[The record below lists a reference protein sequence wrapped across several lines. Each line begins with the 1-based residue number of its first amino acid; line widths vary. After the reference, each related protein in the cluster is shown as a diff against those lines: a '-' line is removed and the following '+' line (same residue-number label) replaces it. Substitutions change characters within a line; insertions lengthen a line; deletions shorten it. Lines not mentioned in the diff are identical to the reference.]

1 MAMKAAF
8 IFVAPEGNP
17 DQHHALVSTPEVELS
32 VFATRNYAEAA
43 QLAQKLVEEGII
55 AIELCGGFGAE
66 GVAQISR
73 AVAGKAA
80 VGVVRFD
87 HHPGLGHHSGDE
99 FFS

>member
-1 MAMKAAF
+1 MVMKAAF

-17 DQHHALVSTPEVELS
+17 DQHQAVVSTPEVELS

-87 HHPGLGHHSGDE
+87 HHPGLGHRSGDE
-99 FFS
+99 IFN